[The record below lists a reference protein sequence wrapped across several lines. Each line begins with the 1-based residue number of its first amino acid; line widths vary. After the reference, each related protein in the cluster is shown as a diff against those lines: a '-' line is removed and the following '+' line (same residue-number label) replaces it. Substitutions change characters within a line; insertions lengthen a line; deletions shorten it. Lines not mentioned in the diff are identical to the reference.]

1 MKKPDT
7 QAASI
12 LFGVELE
19 TTIPASSGVMVGSYH
34 NGTAVTRGIRKGHS
48 VPPGL
53 LSPCSPAVALAPAF
67 GRQTWRAERDGS
79 IRGEGLPCEFVSPIL
94 HGEAGV
100 AALCDFV
107 GWMNEIGA
115 TVNDSCGCH
124 VTVSADSVI
133 GTSDNDER
141 AKFARKLAHIAQWH
155 ARSIYGQTGTGRHL
169 NHYSHTFSADV
180 AHLVKTMERSP
191 NPSAKTSAA
200 ISCGRGMVNFRKLF
214 SHGLVEFR
222 AFAGTT
228 NLAKVQHHVATAL
241 GLCRRASQVECLG
254 AFKKNKLQQRRTASA
269 EDAVKF
275 LWDYL
280 GWTGGKRECALGL
293 FGRLHSDFR
302 QYRTTAVRMCRL
314 FDQRYPTAQL

>member
-1 MKKPDT
+1 MDSVRHLREDKGVMKKPDT

-19 TTIPASSGVMVGSYH
+19 TTIPATSGVMVGSYH
-34 NGTAVTRGIRKGHS
+34 HGTAVTRGVRKGHS
-48 VPPGL
+48 VPAGL
-53 LSPCSPAVALAPAF
+53 LPARLPEVVAAPTF
-67 GRQTWRAERDGS
+67 GRLAWRAERDGS
-79 IRGEGLPCEFVSPIL
+79 IRGAGEPCEFVSPIL

-169 NHYSHTFSADV
+169 NHYSHTFAADV
-180 AHLVKTMERSP
+180 AQLVKTMERSP
-191 NPSAKTSAA
+191 SPSVKTSAA
-200 ISCGRGMVNFRKLF
+200 ISCGRGMINFRKVF

-228 NLAKVQHHVATAL
+228 SLAKVSHSF
-241 GLCRRASQVECLG
+241 RRV
-254 AFKKNKLQQRRTASA
+254 R
-269 EDAVKF
+269 
-275 LWDYL
+275 YL
-280 GWTGGKRECALGL
+280 APL
-293 FGRLHSDFR
+293 
-302 QYRTTAVRMCRL
+302 
-314 FDQRYPTAQL
+314 